1 MKSISFLHKNDRLM
15 IKNVAISS
23 ALHIFL
29 VVITALTFPFIA
41 KKPID
46 LPPLISIE
54 LIQITDKTN
63 IPFAPKAKK
72 IIEKVKEKEKLVSEQ
87 APPKQVK
94 KEKPD
99 AIPLP
104 DQNQEIVKKPEKDVQ
119 NPEKVDEEVKQVSEF
134 EKDELFDPN
143 NIAALIDKSKEELA
157 ETTNKIDKITQSN
170 QKNITSSALTLSEE
184 DALKAQ
190 IFGCWSIPLGLPY
203 NENLLVR
210 IKLSLKPDGTVINSE
225 ILDHARMNKPGQ
237 GFYKVLA
244 ESALRAIRLCQPL
257 RVPSTGYERWKD
269 LQLNFDAREML
280 KG

>member
-1 MKSISFLHKNDRLM
+1 VNRSI
-15 IKNVAISS
+15 IISS
-23 ALHIFL
+23 VLHL
-29 VVITALTFPFIA
+29 VLIMITALSLPFLA

-46 LPPLISIE
+46 LPPIVSVE

-72 IIEKVKEKEKLVSEQ
+72 IIEKIKEKEKKLVSEQ
-87 APPKQVK
+87 APPKKVK
-94 KEKPD
+94 KIKPD
-99 AIPLP
+99 SVPMP
-104 DQNQEIVKKPEKDVQ
+104 DDKVKKVEKIKEDKQ
-119 NPEKVDEEVKQVSEF
+119 NPEKIDNEVKQVSEF
-134 EKDELFDPN
+134 EKKELFDPN
-143 NIAALIDKSKEELA
+143 NIAALIDKSKT
-157 ETTNKIDKITQSN
+157 ETSETSKKTDKITQDQ
-170 QKNITSSALTLSEE
+170 QKSVENIGLSLSEE

-210 IKLSLKPDGTVINSE
+210 IKLQLNPDGTISQSE

-244 ESALRAIRLCQPL
+244 ESALRAIKLCQPL
-257 RVPSTGYERWKD
+257 RVPSTGYERWKE

-280 KG
+280 EG

>member
-1 MKSISFLHKNDRLM
+1 MNRSI
-15 IKNVAISS
+15 IISS
-23 ALHIFL
+23 VLHL
-29 VVITALTFPFIA
+29 VLIMITALSLPFLA

-46 LPPLISIE
+46 LPPIVSVE

-72 IIEKVKEKEKLVSEQ
+72 IIEKIKEKEKKLVSEQ
-87 APPKQVK
+87 APPKKVK
-94 KEKPD
+94 KIKPESV
-99 AIPLP
+99 PMP
-104 DQNQEIVKKPEKDVQ
+104 DDKVKKVEKIKEDKQ
-119 NPEKVDEEVKQVSEF
+119 NPEKIDDEVKQVSEF
-134 EKDELFDPN
+134 EKKELFDPN
-143 NIAALIDKSKEELA
+143 NIAALIDKSKI
-157 ETTNKIDKITQSN
+157 ETSETSKKTDKITQDQ
-170 QKNITSSALTLSEE
+170 QKSIESAGLSLSEE

-210 IKLSLKPDGTVINSE
+210 IKLQLNPDGTISQSE

-244 ESALRAIRLCQPL
+244 ESALRAIKLCQPL
-257 RVPSTGYERWKD
+257 RVPTTGYERWKE

-280 KG
+280 EG